1 MIKGLIFDLDGVITE
16 TASLHYKAWKN
27 EVAKI
32 GLNYTEEQNSS
43 LKGLNRIDTLNAI
56 LKLFNVS
63 LSEQEIVT
71 MANNKNEYYKK
82 LLETDIDQ
90 KDILV
95 NIKEFLN
102 TAKEK
107 GLKLA
112 IASSSY
118 NAPLILRKIGLFD
131 YFDFI
136 VDPATVSKGKPN
148 PEIFLKAAQGLNLKP
163 EETIG
168 FEDAIAGVQGL
179 KDANIHTVAITHNEK
194 ENWSIADK
202 IVSSTA
208 ELNLEELLELFN

>member
-112 IASSSY
+112 VASSSY

>member
-71 MANNKNEYYKK
+71 IANNKNEYYKK

-102 TAKEK
+102 AAKEK

-136 VDPATVSKGKPN
+136 VDPATVSKGKPD
-148 PEIFLKAAQGLNLKP
+148 PEIFIKAAQGINLKP

-208 ELNLEELLELFN
+208 ELNLEELLKLFN